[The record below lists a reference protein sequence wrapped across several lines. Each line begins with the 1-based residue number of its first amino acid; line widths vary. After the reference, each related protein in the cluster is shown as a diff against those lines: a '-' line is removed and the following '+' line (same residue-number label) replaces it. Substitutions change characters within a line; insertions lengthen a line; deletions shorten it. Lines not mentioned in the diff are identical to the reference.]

1 MNRRSAVLLATTAL
15 AFAACAPDAAEE
27 APAPEPAPPAADAA
41 PADPD
46 QAARIQALR
55 DNWNIPTEPFHIIDN
70 IYYVGTQGL
79 GAYLFTTD
87 EGHILLDGALEESV
101 PHIKAN
107 IETLGFDVADVKI
120 LLNSHAHFDHSAGL
134 AQLKADTG
142 AQLVAMEGDVSALE
156 GGFYLGS
163 EDVTLMNAPP
173 VQLDRVIHDGD
184 TVELDNH
191 VLTAHHTPGHTRGCT
206 SWGTTA
212 SAYGD
217 NYEVLVFCSASVAAN
232 RLVGPPQYEHIVD
245 DYRFTFEKAKGM
257 SVDIPLAPHPEF
269 FGMLEKRDAN
279 VADDSENRFIDPTGF
294 AEHIAAQE
302 SAFEA
307 ALEQQ
312 IEATGAEIATP

>member
-1 MNRRSAVLLATTAL
+1 MRAATIITTSLLA
-15 AFAACAPDAAEE
+15 AAAISACTPEPAEE
-27 APAPEPAPPAADAA
+27 TPTPAPETAEAAATDN
-41 PADPD
+41 PVNQRLADMR
-46 QAARIQALR
+46 AR
-55 DNWNIPTEPFHIIDN
+55 WTTPTEPFHIIDN

-79 GAYLFTTD
+79 GSYLFTTD
-87 EGHILLDGALEESV
+87 EGHILLDGGLEDSV
-101 PHIKAN
+101 PHIKAS
-107 IETLGFDVADVKI
+107 IEQLGFELTDVKY

-134 AQLKADTG
+134 AQLKAESG
-142 AQLVAMEGDVSALE
+142 AQMVAMEGDVSALE

-163 EDVTLMNAPP
+163 PRIAALNAPP
-173 VQLDRVIHDGD
+173 VKVDRIVQDGD
-184 TVELDNH
+184 TVELGGH
-191 VLTAHHTPGHTRGCT
+191 VLVAHHTPGHSRGCT